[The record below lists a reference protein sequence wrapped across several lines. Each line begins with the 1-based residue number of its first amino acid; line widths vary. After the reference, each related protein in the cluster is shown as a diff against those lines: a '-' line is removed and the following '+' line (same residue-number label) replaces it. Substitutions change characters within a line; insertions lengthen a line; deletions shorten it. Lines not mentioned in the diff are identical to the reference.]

1 MIQNGKAGM
10 MPNSQIQ
17 AIQQFA
23 LFATE
28 PCPLI
33 PLQLSKKDAMLIY
46 RRAAAP

>member
-10 MPNSQIQ
+10 ITNTSIQ
-17 AIQQFA
+17 AIEQFA

-46 RRAAAP
+46 GRRAAP